1 MKAQDMVNQIK
12 NLLGVELSETTNDEV
27 VLAQLQ
33 LENGTVLEAES
44 FESGQEIFILTEDE
58 KVALPVGEYMLEDGR
73 ILDIQEE
80 GLISEIKAEKEE
92 EEEKEDDKEDKEEE
106 KMEYVTKEEFRK
118 EMDELKKVIEEMG
131 YGKKDEDKEEMSE
144 QVSLAVTEILNE
156 EQQLKEE
163 LSQPAAEPL
172 KHSPENKEENKL
184 SFKFKKGPQTTQ
196 DHVNQMIYNINKK

>member
-1 MKAQDMVNQIK
+1 MVNQIK
-12 NLLGVELSETTNDEV
+12 NLLGVELSETTNNEV

-33 LENGTVLEAES
+33 LENGTILEAES
-44 FESGQEIFILTEDE
+44 FESGKEIFILTEDQ

-73 ILDIQEE
+73 ILNIQEE

-92 EEEKEDDKEDKEEE
+92 EDEKEEDEKKDKEEE

-118 EMDELKKVIEEMG
+118 EMDDLKKVIEEMG
-131 YGKKDEDKEEMSE
+131 YGKKEEDKEEMSQ

-156 EQQLKEE
+156 QEQLKEE
-163 LSQPAAEPL
+163 LSQPAAKPL
-172 KHSPENKEENKL
+172 KHSPENKDEKKL
-184 SFKFKKGPQTTQ
+184 SFKFNKGPLTTQ